1 MVAWMEKVMEI
12 AENTILVT
20 AVVWV
25 VWQVISLINMTLNGG
40 TIIPPAITSLIIFII
55 FLALVIAFQLSSL
68 HLIWL
73 FLLSLVLGFVA
84 IIFPVGQKIAMGF
97 LGLLAMTGKSQEE
110 TEE

>member
-20 AVVWV
+20 AVIWV
-25 VWQVISLINMTLNGG
+25 IWQVFSLRNMTLKGG

-55 FLALVIAFQLSSL
+55 FLALVVAFQFSSL

-73 FLLSLVLGFVA
+73 FILSLVLGFVA

-97 LGLLAMTGKSQEE
+97 LGILAMTGKSKEE

>member
-1 MVAWMEKVMEI
+1 MEI
-12 AENTILVT
+12 AENTVLAT

-25 VWQVISLINMTLNGG
+25 VWQVLSLRDMALNGG
-40 TIIPPAITSLIIFII
+40 AIIPPAITSLIIFTV
-55 FLALVIAFQLSSL
+55 FLALVVAFQVSSL

-84 IIFPVGQKIAMGF
+84 IIFPLGQKIAMGF
-97 LGLLAMTGKSQEE
+97 LGILAMTGKGQEE